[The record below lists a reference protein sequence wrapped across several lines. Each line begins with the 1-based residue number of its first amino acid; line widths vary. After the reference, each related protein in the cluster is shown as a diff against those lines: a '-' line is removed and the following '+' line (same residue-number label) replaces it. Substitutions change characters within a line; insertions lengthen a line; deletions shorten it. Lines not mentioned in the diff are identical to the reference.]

1 MRLRKIFLVPAILF
15 ISFQTYS
22 GQEQLNSRL
31 IDEFGKLCSEELMA
45 RYDSFLGQL
54 QNDPSAEGHIVFY
67 GNRSTEG
74 KNLKFVGYLK
84 EFYPTVRG
92 FDKTRILLTRGE
104 NQNEMKTQFWL
115 VPAGAI
121 PPKPEAIFT
130 EEKIASTKQYDK
142 SWADFNKWSGSLDIY
157 SDGFLDLGCEFSPN
171 TGGFAKTLLA
181 NRELKGYLIVYTEF
195 GKGVGRGNRIA
206 SFAVKNLIKN
216 HQVPR
221 NRLKTIYGGN
231 RQEPEIEFWFVPKN
245 DQPPSLTP
253 DKKRK

>member
-1 MRLRKIFLVPAILF
+1 MILLV
-15 ISFQTYS
+15 SFQICF
-22 GQEQLNSRL
+22 GQEKPNPELT
-31 IDEFGKLCSEELMA
+31 DEFGKLCSEEVMA
-45 RYDSFLGQL
+45 RYDMFFSRL
-54 QNDPSAEGHIVFY
+54 QNNPAAEGHIIFY
-67 GNRSTEG
+67 GDHSTEG
-74 KNLKFVGYLK
+74 KNLKFAGYLK
-84 EFYPTVRG
+84 EFYPTVRS

-104 NQNEMKTQFWL
+104 NQDRMKTQFWL

-130 EEKIASTKQYDK
+130 EEKIALTKRYDK
-142 SWADFNKWSGSLDIY
+142 GWAGFNKWSGSLDIY

-206 SFAVKNLIKN
+206 NFAVKDLIKN
-216 HQVPR
+216 HKVPR

-245 DQPPSLTP
+245 APPPILTP